1 MAKRDWMLLS
11 LVALTCGIALF
22 FLTAPSAANPE
33 PAADQVKIASFLRE
47 MDSMTPERLNTLEP
61 IAVRRFE
68 LPTAGVDVMR
78 ARLLETYSVDGV
90 GRDTVE
96 LTGWIAVKHDNARP
110 AKGEI
115 DLTWKTAVVD
125 TEFIAMDLTGHSDV
139 FGPVRVTLDR
149 SRPSRGQVGRIEI
162 PELARV
168 ALAARLDTSERDN
181 KNAPMAIR
189 GGRAKQPAQKQPAP
203 KPEQKPD
210 KPKSDTAP
218 RGSAGAA
225 DTTEDA
231 TAVCSAPVIA
241 SVSMP
246 DLGLEMTTKDHVY
259 WYSLVD
265 TIPPVGHTA
274 SITIEP
280 VRLITGGRE
289 VGTLESGVVTFREV
303 VRHVPLT
310 DDNQRLATKSR

>member
-1 MAKRDWMLLS
+1 MLLS
-11 LVALTCGIALF
+11 LVALICGVALVS
-22 FLTAPSAANPE
+22 LTTPSVADPE
-33 PAADQVKIASFLRE
+33 PASDQVKIASFLRE
-47 MDSMTPERLNTLEP
+47 MDSMTPERLNTLQP

-110 AKGEI
+110 AKGEV

-125 TEFIAMDLTGHSDV
+125 TEFIAMDLTGHSDI

-162 PELARV
+162 PELARA

-181 KNAPMAIR
+181 KNAPMALR
-189 GGRAKQPAQKQPAP
+189 GGRAKQPAEKQPA

-210 KPKSDTAP
+210 KPKSNTTPQGTGRTD
-218 RGSAGAA
+218 SA
-225 DTTEDA
+225 TEDA

-280 VRLITGGRE
+280 VRLLASGRE
-289 VGTLESGVVTFREV
+289 VGTLESGIVTFREV
-303 VRHVPLT
+303 VRHVPLS
-310 DDNQRLATKSR
+310 DNNQRLASKSR

>member
-1 MAKRDWMLLS
+1 MLLS
-11 LVALTCGIALF
+11 LVALVGGIALVSI
-22 FLTAPSAANPE
+22 TAPSAADPE
-33 PAADQVKIASFLRE
+33 PTSDSVKIAAFLRE
-47 MDSMTPERLNTLEP
+47 MDAMTPERLNALEP

-68 LPTAGVDVMR
+68 LPQAGVDVMR

-90 GRDTVE
+90 GTDTVE

-115 DLTWKTAVVD
+115 DLTWRTAVVD
-125 TEFIAMDLTGHSDV
+125 TEFVAMDLTGHSDV
-139 FGPVRVTLDR
+139 FGPVHVTLDR

-162 PELARV
+162 PELARA

-181 KNAPMAIR
+181 KNAPMALR
-189 GGRAKQPAQKQPAP
+189 GGRAKQPAQKQPAEEQP
-203 KPEQKPD
+203 ERKPQKPEQKT
-210 KPKSDTAP
+210 DTAP
-218 RGSAGAA
+218 RGS
-225 DTTEDA
+225 TESTSEDA

-241 SVSMP
+241 AVSMP

-274 SITIEP
+274 SITVDP
-280 VRLITGGRE
+280 VRLISAGRE
-289 VGTLESGVVTFREV
+289 VGTLESGIVTFREV
-303 VRHVPLT
+303 VRHVPLS
-310 DDNQRLATKSR
+310 DNNQRLASKSR